1 MCKKIITFGN
11 IEIEKRKFYHR
22 KNLILLE
29 DLYNDNIQVSTVV
42 SSGKKNINILLD
54 IKMMIIMKLNHNA
67 QCFQKRAL

>member
-11 IEIEKRKFYHR
+11 IEIEKHKFYHR

-42 SSGKKNINILLD
+42 SSGKKKYKYFIGYKDDDNYEV
-54 IKMMIIMKLNHNA
+54 KP
-67 QCFQKRAL
+67 